1 LRHCAFAASNII
13 QRFNHSE
20 TATMMTNPGNRLT
33 QGQFSFLPDLTDAQI
48 TAQIKYAIN
57 KGWAVS
63 VEYTDD
69 PHPRN
74 TYWEMFGNP
83 MFDLKDPAGILM
95 EINNCRKTFPSHY
108 IRVTAFDSTRGVE
121 SPRMSYLVNRPKKEP
136 GFGVVR
142 QEVDGR
148 NIRYTIHSYATDK
161 PEMERY

>member
-1 LRHCAFAASNII
+1 
-13 QRFNHSE
+13 
-20 TATMMTNPGNRLT
+20 MMTNPGNRLT

-48 TAQIKYAIN
+48 TAQIKWALQH
-57 KGWAVS
+57 KWAVS

-95 EINNCRKTFPSHY
+95 EINNCRKTFPNHY
-108 IRVTAFDSTRGVE
+108 IRVTAFNSTRGTE
-121 SPRMSYLVNRPKKEP
+121 SPAMSYLVNRPKKEP

-148 NIRYTIHSYATDK
+148 SIRYTIHSYATDK
-161 PEMERY
+161 PEGERY